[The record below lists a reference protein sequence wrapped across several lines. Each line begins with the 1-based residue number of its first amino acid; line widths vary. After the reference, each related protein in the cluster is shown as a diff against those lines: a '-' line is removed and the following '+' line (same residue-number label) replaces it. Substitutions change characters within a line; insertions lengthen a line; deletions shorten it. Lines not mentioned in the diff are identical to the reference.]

1 MFLFRLDLSQT
12 RLRFGAT
19 LLVFALPLLVGS
31 WIIHSN
37 YLQELKAESSASAH
51 KARTLM
57 EAMLDHAE
65 QANRSV
71 LPLVNALCRDNLL
84 VLRKKV
90 AIEPFL
96 RSVNLV
102 RNGIISCTS
111 LFGETN
117 DADDGAIY
125 TGRKLLLMS
134 GNRVRQNHPL
144 LVVRTEQGEDAALSA
159 IDSTQLSFMLSLS
172 GKSSALYLQVGSAWL
187 NESGRYL
194 SDAPSL
200 HRGISQAL
208 SSSHY
213 PFTIHAGYAMP
224 VYWKSLWAARHV
236 ALLWLGGSSFL
247 LAWAVWWI
255 LGRPGSPSDELRRAL
270 RAREF
275 VPYLQ
280 PLVASNGGRMT
291 GAEVLMRWQH
301 ATEGMIR
308 PDLFIPQAEESGLI
322 VPMTNQIMHRVAS
335 QLSRV
340 QEQLP
345 DGFHLSFNISAAHCH
360 NFALLAECRAFLGHF
375 VPGKVVLVLE
385 LTERELLMS
394 DPQTLSLF
402 RQLDEMGVKLA
413 IDDFGTG
420 HSSLAYLQQF
430 HVDYLK
436 IDQSFIARIGTESLS
451 EHIVDN
457 VIDLATRLGLALVA
471 EGVETERQADYLRAK
486 GVDYLQGYLFAR
498 PMPLRQFCEELL
510 PEEAQT
516 RQPDRVRGISNAT

>member
-1 MFLFRLDLSQT
+1 
-12 RLRFGAT
+12 
-19 LLVFALPLLVGS
+19 
-31 WIIHSN
+31 
-37 YLQELKAESSASAH
+37 
-51 KARTLM
+51 
-57 EAMLDHAE
+57 
-65 QANRSV
+65 
-71 LPLVNALCRDNLL
+71 
-84 VLRKKV
+84 
-90 AIEPFL
+90 
-96 RSVNLV
+96 
-102 RNGIISCTS
+102 
-111 LFGETN
+111 
-117 DADDGAIY
+117 
-125 TGRKLLLMS
+125 
-134 GNRVRQNHPL
+134 
-144 LVVRTEQGEDAALSA
+144 
-159 IDSTQLSFMLSLS
+159 MLSLS
-172 GKSSALYLQVGSAWL
+172 GQSSELFLQVGSARL
-187 NESGRYL
+187 DESGRYL
-194 SDAPSL
+194 SDPPKL
-200 HRGISQAL
+200 HRSTGLVL

-213 PFTIHAGYAMP
+213 PFTIHAGYSLP
-224 VYWKSLWAARHV
+224 RYWQSVWEARRI
-236 ALLWLGGSSFL
+236 ALLWLGVSSFL

-280 PLVASNGGRMT
+280 PLVASNGGGMI

-322 VPMTNQIMHRVAS
+322 VPMTNQIIQRVAS

-360 NFALLAECRAFLGHF
+360 DFALLDQCRAFLDQF
-375 VPGKVVLVLE
+375 VPGRMVLVLE
-385 LTERELLMS
+385 LTERELLVS
-394 DPQTLSLF
+394 DSQTLSLF

-498 PMPLRQFCEELL
+498 PMPLRQFCEELQ

-516 RQPDRVRGISNAT
+516 RQPDGVRSISNAT